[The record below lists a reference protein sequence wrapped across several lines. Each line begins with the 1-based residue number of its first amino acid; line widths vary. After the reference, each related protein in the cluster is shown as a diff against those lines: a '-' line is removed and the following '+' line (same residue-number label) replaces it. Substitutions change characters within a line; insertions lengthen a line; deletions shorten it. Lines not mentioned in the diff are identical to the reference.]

1 MQNVRKFIF
10 VLNISKV
17 LSNELQ
23 PKENTRAWRIIFM
36 IARFPLPHLGYLI
49 LLNVRIQGDE
59 IRTLIFTAN
68 ICMIGSHILC
78 LIYFI

>member
-1 MQNVRKFIF
+1 M
-10 VLNISKV
+10 SKV
-17 LSNELQ
+17 LLKELQ
-23 PKENTRAWRIIFM
+23 AKENTRAWRIIFM

-78 LIYFI
+78 LIYFIYIILDE